1 MVNHEQRFAACASSF
16 IFNNTMKKK
25 VFSKSFLINT
35 VLAVFVIACIAF
47 LALGNKS
54 VGSTS
59 NYADTLITDTLPV
72 VDTLM
77 CDTLVA
83 PADTL
88 SATADSLNGEPAFMR
103 LSAKEG
109 LKDALLYY
117 DIRHPEIVYAQALIE
132 TANFTAKNCMRKN
145 NLFGLMQG
153 RKLRTFEHWSES
165 VLYYKKKI
173 QGRYT
178 GGDYYAF
185 LRKIRYAT
193 SPTYTKNLK
202 KRVAEVKRKHPDL
215 SDK

>member
-1 MVNHEQRFAACASSF
+1 
-16 IFNNTMKKK
+16 MKKK
-25 VFSKSFLINT
+25 VFSKSFLVNT
-35 VLAVFVIACIAF
+35 ILAVFVIACIAF

-59 NYADTLITDTLPV
+59 NYADTLITDTLPM
-72 VDTLM
+72 VDTLV
-77 CDTLVA
+77 CDTIVA

-117 DIRHPEIVYAQALIE
+117 DIRNPEIVYAQALIE
-132 TANFTAKNCMRKN
+132 TANFTAKNCMHKN

-178 GGDYYAF
+178 GGDYYTF

>member
-1 MVNHEQRFAACASSF
+1 
-16 IFNNTMKKK
+16 MKKK

-72 VDTLM
+72 VDTLV

>member
-1 MVNHEQRFAACASSF
+1 
-16 IFNNTMKKK
+16 MKKK
-25 VFSKSFLINT
+25 VFSKSFLVNT
-35 VLAVFVIACIAF
+35 ILAVFVIACIAF

-59 NYADTLITDTLPV
+59 NYADTLITDTLPM
-72 VDTLM
+72 VDTLV
-77 CDTLVA
+77 CDTIVA

-88 SATADSLNGEPAFMR
+88 SATADLLNGEPAFMH

-117 DIRHPEIVYAQALIE
+117 DIRNPEIVYAQALIE
-132 TANFTAKNCMRKN
+132 TANFTAKNCMHKN

>member
-1 MVNHEQRFAACASSF
+1 
-16 IFNNTMKKK
+16 MKKK
-25 VFSKSFLINT
+25 VFSKSFLVNT
-35 VLAVFVIACIAF
+35 ILAVFVIACIAF

-59 NYADTLITDTLPV
+59 NYADTLITDTLPM
-72 VDTLM
+72 VDTLV
-77 CDTLVA
+77 CDTIVA

-117 DIRHPEIVYAQALIE
+117 DIRNPEIVYAQALIE
-132 TANFTAKNCMRKN
+132 TANFTAKNCMHKN

>member
-1 MVNHEQRFAACASSF
+1 
-16 IFNNTMKKK
+16 MKKK

-88 SATADSLNGEPAFMR
+88 SVTADSLNGEPAFMR